1 MSRTDIPASLSPEFS
16 FTTGTTRPPIALI
29 GAGRVALAFALALR
43 RAGWPLAAIGSRA
56 PDAVAQ
62 RLAQVG
68 WPDDPDG
75 AEVVRP
81 LIGSAQQAAD
91 AAELVL
97 LTVPDDQIERVTSGL
112 TWWPGQAVVHCS
124 GATEV
129 AVLDSAARQGALTG
143 GFHPL
148 QIFSDPRRAAE
159 LLAGSSVAIEAG
171 PPLRGTLEQLAAAL
185 GLAPI
190 TLPPGMRARYHAS
203 AGHAASALLVM
214 LQEAVALWR
223 SFGVD
228 EAAALA
234 ALLPLS
240 RGTLDAVA
248 ERGLA
253 GALSGPISRGDVGVL
268 GRHLAD
274 LARLGSDHEVF
285 YRELA
290 RRQLGLAQASG
301 RLDAEQLA
309 RLTQLLGPG

>member
-1 MSRTDIPASLSPEFS
+1 MSRTDAHASQPAIL
-16 FTTGTTRPPIALI
+16 FTATRLPIALI
-29 GAGRVALAFALALR
+29 GAGRVALALALALQ

-56 PDAVAQ
+56 PDSVAQ

-68 WPDDPDG
+68 
-75 AEVVRP
+75 AAVVRP
-81 LIGSAQQAAD
+81 LIGSAQQAVD

-97 LTVPDDQIERVTSGL
+97 LTVPDDQIENVVSGL
-112 TWWPGQAVVHCS
+112 TWRPGQAVVHCS

-129 AVLDSAARQGALTG
+129 AVLAAAARQGALTG

-159 LLAGSSVAIEAG
+159 LLAGSSVAIEAE

-185 GLAPI
+185 GMAPI

-203 AGHAASALLVM
+203 AGYAASALLVM

-274 LARLGSDHEVF
+274 LARLGSDHEAF

-301 RLDAEQLA
+301 RLDAEQLV
-309 RLTQLLGPG
+309 RLTELFGPG